1 MDLKPCPACSRQTAY
16 DNDVCPYCGQTFDQP
31 AGGSPTA
38 MRASRHKADR
48 TDLRNPVLAAACA
61 FLFPGWG
68 QWYNGRTAEG
78 IYVIAASFGIVIVSA
93 MLMFVLSSS
102 RMITMAVAGVT
113 GLLLLVIWLYSI
125 TTAYNTARGINRGG
139 TPFKGKSLLFWMPAT
154 LWVLL
159 AGIIVI
165 SFASISIP
173 GLPGAEIPA
182 TLYRAMGFIPLQA
195 IGF

>member
-16 DNDVCPYCGQTFDQP
+16 DNDVCPYCGHTFDQP
-31 AGGSPTA
+31 ADRSPAA
-38 MRASRHKADR
+38 MQASRHKVER

-61 FLFPGWG
+61 FLFLGWG

-78 IYVIAASFGIVIVSA
+78 IYVITGSFGIVIVSA
-93 MLMFVLSSS
+93 MLMFVFRNS
-102 RMITMAVAGVT
+102 RMIAMAVAGVT

-139 TPFKGKSLLFWMPAT
+139 IPFKGKSLLFWMPAT

-159 AGIIVI
+159 AGVIVI

-173 GLPGAEIPA
+173 GIPGAEIPV
-182 TLYRAMGFIPLQA
+182 TISRALGYILLHT

>member
-1 MDLKPCPACSRQTAY
+1 MDLKTCPACSRQTAY
-16 DNDVCPYCGQTFDQP
+16 DNHVCPYCGQTFDQP
-31 AGGSPTA
+31 AGRSPAATQ
-38 MRASRHKADR
+38 ASRQNAGR
-48 TDLRNPVLAAACA
+48 RDLRNPVLAAACA

-68 QWYNGRTAEG
+68 QWYNGRTAAG
-78 IYVIAASFGIVIVSA
+78 IYVIAAGSGIAIVSA
-93 MLMFVLSSS
+93 MLMFVFRNS

-139 TPFKGKSLLFWMPAT
+139 ITFKGKSPLFWMPAT

-173 GLPGAEIPA
+173 GLPGAGIPA
-182 TLYRAMGFIPLQA
+182 TLHRAIGFIPLQA

>member
-16 DNDVCPYCGQTFDQP
+16 DNEVCPYCGQTFDQP
-31 AGGSPTA
+31 AGRSPAA
-38 MRASRHKADR
+38 MRTPWHNAKR

-68 QWYNGRTAEG
+68 QWYNGRTREG
-78 IYVIAASFGIVIVSA
+78 IYMIAGSSGIVIVSV
-93 MLMFVLSSS
+93 MLMVVFHNS

-125 TTAYNTARGINRGG
+125 TMAYNTARGINRGG
-139 TPFKGKSLLFWMPAT
+139 IPFKGKSLLFWMPAT
-154 LWVLL
+154 LWALV
-159 AGIIVI
+159 AGVIIIAFTSTV
-165 SFASISIP
+165 IP
-173 GLPGAEIPA
+173 GIPGAEIPV
-182 TLYRAMGFIPLQA
+182 TLSRVLGFIPLQA